1 MAVTHAIGGFRRPDQ
16 VALILQAAILE
27 LTDEDAAE
35 VEASAR

>member
-1 MAVTHAIGGFRRPDQ
+1 MRSVAFAAPDQ
-16 VALILQAAILE
+16 IVPILQAAILE